1 VDSPVHRGS
10 ALAQGLIAAVLLILG
25 VVGGAP
31 LARATDICLDFVSG
45 CSYTTDSGV
54 GWYYSAA
61 QRAFFKT
68 PTSFQPLS
76 DAPELQWS
84 YVPTCDGNTPG
95 GNADACTA
103 ALCTAPGGEPGVTFW
118 VFSRPVDPPDVAWT
132 ITGTQCIPGEQRV
145 DLADVE
151 ARVRQI
157 IEDKFREI
165 AEPRV
170 TVAPEAGG
178 LVNLPVLAWTS
189 DPGEVTLDIEQ
200 PVPGQIRATPDFEW
214 LWSNGTTSV
223 GPGQPYSPGISPT
236 ATPDRYVHA
245 VFRQRGDAS
254 VTLTVTWTGDVT
266 VPGLPPVNIEPLVY
280 TSPVSFSVR
289 EARAQLVDSYG

>member
-1 VDSPVHRGS
+1 MRTRG
-10 ALAQGLIAAVLLILG
+10 LLVLTGVLLLSLLSPGYAPAAGCVQTILLG
-25 VVGGAP
+25 TA
-31 LARATDICLDFVSG
+31 C
-45 CSYTTDSGV
+45 TTDSGV

-76 DAPELQWS
+76 NAPELQWS

-95 GNADACTA
+95 GNADACSA

-118 VFSRPVDPPDVAWT
+118 VFSRPVDPPDSAWT
-132 ITGTQCIPGEQRV
+132 MAGTQCIPGEQRV

-165 AEPRV
+165 AEPQV
-170 TVAPEAGG
+170 SVAPEAGG

-189 DPGEVTLDIEQ
+189 DPGVVTLDIEQ
-200 PVPGQIRATPDFEW
+200 PLPGQIRATPDFEW

-223 GPGQPYSPGISPT
+223 GPGQPYSPSISPT

-245 VFRQRGDAS
+245 VFRERGDAF

-266 VPGLPPVNIEPLVY
+266 VPGLPPVDIDPLVY
-280 TSPVSFSVR
+280 SSPVSFSVR